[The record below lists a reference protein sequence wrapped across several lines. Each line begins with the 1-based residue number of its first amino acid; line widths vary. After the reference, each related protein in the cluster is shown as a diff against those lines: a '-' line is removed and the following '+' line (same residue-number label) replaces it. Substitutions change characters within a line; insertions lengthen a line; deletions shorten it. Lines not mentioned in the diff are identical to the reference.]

1 VHGKIYLLTVKIFYK
16 VHLSL
21 REYCITSEGTG
32 IKIPYIHPMKKLIVS
47 IISCLILFPL
57 SIIAQSKNAPV
68 KGKLFIIGG
77 GDRSTEL
84 MQTLIATARMKPN
97 DYAVVLPM
105 SSEYPDTSFYY
116 FKEDYDPVCKNAIV
130 CFNFTKQNS
139 NSKSWLDSLEHA
151 RLIFITGGD
160 QARFMNIVLNSPIY
174 AAIHTAYKNGATIGG
189 TSAGAAV
196 MSKYMITGNQLN
208 DTSYSATFAVVH
220 DKNLEIKEG
229 LGLLSSAIIDQHF
242 IVRSR
247 YNRLLSAIAKYP
259 SLPCI
264 GIDEATAIIVQGDEI
279 KVRGETQVVV
289 LKHPEQVQVTS
300 KGLIKFKDLQ
310 FSVYTAGDTFT
321 LR

>member
-1 VHGKIYLLTVKIFYK
+1 
-16 VHLSL
+16 
-21 REYCITSEGTG
+21 
-32 IKIPYIHPMKKLIVS
+32 MKKLFIAT
-47 IISCLILFPL
+47 ICCLLLFHLPVV
-57 SIIAQSKNAPV
+57 AQNGAASA

-77 GDRSTEL
+77 GDRSRAL
-84 MQTLIATARMKPN
+84 MQTLIGTAGMKPQ

-139 NSKSWLDSLEHA
+139 NNKNWLDSLQHA

-160 QARFMNIVLNSPIY
+160 QLRFMNIVLNTPIY
-174 AAIHTAYKNGATIGG
+174 QAIHTAFKNGATIGG

-196 MSKYMITGNQLN
+196 MSKYMITGNQLT
-208 DTSYSATFAVVH
+208 DTSYSGTFPVVH
-220 DKNLEIKEG
+220 DNNIEIKEG

-264 GIDEATAIIVQGDEI
+264 GIDEATAIIVQGN
-279 KVRGETQVVV
+279 KVKVTGESQVIV
-289 LKHPEQVQVTS
+289 LKHPEQVQITS
-300 KGLIKFKDLQ
+300 KGLIKLKDLQ
-310 FSVYTAGDTFT
+310 FSVYTEGDEFNIGK
-321 LR
+321 